1 MNAPGPL
8 NVGSLAIHSREWM
21 APMAGI
27 SNLPFR
33 LIARSCGCGMA
44 FTEMVSANGLIR
56 ATRKTLHYLDS
67 TPEDRP
73 LGVQIFG
80 SDPEMM
86 ARAARIVTEA
96 GADLVDINL
105 GCPVKK
111 VVKSGAG
118 AALMKDPGRVAA
130 ILREVRKATPLPLT
144 VKIRAGWNNR
154 SVNALEIAGIAED
167 CGVDAITVH
176 PRTAIQGYGGT
187 ADWSLIARVREA
199 ITIPVIGNGDIRRP
213 ADALSMMRRTGC
225 DAVMIGRGCLGNPW
239 IFGGISFLQ
248 GEGRDPVP
256 PDPEEKMRMI
266 IRHLDLEI
274 AAMGEHAGIR
284 SFRKHALW
292 YTKGDRGGAQIRN
305 LAGRLTE
312 KRELLE
318 LLRSFYA
325 LERESPP

>member
-154 SVNALEIAGIAED
+154 SVNVLEIAGIAED

-266 IRHLDLEI
+266 IRHLDLDI